1 MFRISIFRE
10 PDGKNV
16 SRFSAFTSTLR
27 GSGRTLGEALDSLTT
42 QQVERDST
50 AVVQFFQPDRFYS
63 AAKRDELSSL
73 MDDWRRLRS
82 INQSLPSSEQQK
94 LELLVDE
101 ELQAAGERAEDIL
114 LETENLPFQ
123 FAQMKSEL
131 RNRYEA
137 EKRRL
142 SQLRIAIFLFLAVHI
157 AALLSTIFFLWQGS
171 LAPGLLSLLI
181 GSLGA
186 VVGFICFKLQ
196 RSVHEQAVDLLKTEV
211 NLNQLLLM
219 SEALEGK
226 VQAGKR

>member
-10 PDGKNV
+10 PGGKNV

-27 GSGRTLGEALDSLTT
+27 GSGRTLGEALDALTT
-42 QQVERDST
+42 QHVEKDST
-50 AVVQFFQPDRFYS
+50 AVVQFFHPDQFFS

-73 MDDWRRLRS
+73 MDYWRRLRS
-82 INQSLPSSEQQK
+82 IDQSLPSSEQQK
-94 LELLVDE
+94 LESLIDE
-101 ELQAAGERAEDIL
+101 ELQAAGERAGNIL

-142 SQLRIAIFLFLAVHI
+142 SQLRIAIFLFLAVHM
-157 AALLSTIFFLWQGS
+157 AALLSTMFFIWRGS
-171 LAPGLLSLLI
+171 LAPGLLSLSI

-186 VVGFICFKLQ
+186 VVGFICFRLHH
-196 RSVHEQAVDLLKTEV
+196 SVHEQAVDLLKTEI

-219 SEALEGK
+219 SEALESK
-226 VQAGKR
+226 VQASKH